1 MTNKLEELKKEMEKA
16 EAACDALDATYAAR
30 FAAREALDTLDA
42 AIYAARAAVCDANT
56 AALDAY
62 KAYNK
67 ELNKNNDK

>member
-30 FAAREALDTLDA
+30 D
-42 AIYAARAAVCDANT
+42 AVCDAS
-56 AALDAY
+56 AAAY
-62 KAYNK
+62 DAYNK